1 MIPFNK
7 ALNIILNQCQTL
19 GTERKKL
26 EDLAGYATAKPVI
39 SKFNSPLFDNSAV
52 DGYGVLIQDL
62 KNIPCKLKLTGAI
75 FAGDKKNIKLKK
87 GSTIKI
93 LTGAKIPSG
102 VEAVVMK
109 EFCEESNNF
118 VVFKKTA
125 RLGENIRKKGEE
137 YLKGKK
143 ILDAGTLI
151 NPPIIGLLASLGY
164 SSFLVYKKP
173 KVSVVVTGSELIKPG
188 KKLRP
193 GKIYESNSFS
203 IVSALQGIG
212 INETTLSSVK
222 DNKKNIKKLLYK
234 AIKDSDV
241 IITIGGISVGD
252 KDYVKDVLRELGVK
266 TKFSTVAM
274 KPAKPNYFGVY
285 KKKLVFGLPGN
296 PVSAILSFHELI
308 KPALL
313 KTMGVKNVSGFN
325 TSAIL
330 THNLKKKSGR
340 LEFVRGELIQK
351 NGDLLVTPTEAQGS
365 HMLSG
370 ICNAN
375 SLIYFPQ
382 EKEFLSGG
390 EKVEIELLRWTT

>member
-1 MIPFNK
+1 
-7 ALNIILNQCQTL
+7 
-19 GTERKKL
+19 
-26 EDLAGYATAKPVI
+26 
-39 SKFNSPLFDNSAV
+39 
-52 DGYGVLIQDL
+52 
-62 KNIPCKLKLTGAI
+62 
-75 FAGDKKNIKLKK
+75 
-87 GSTIKI
+87 
-93 LTGAKIPSG
+93 
-102 VEAVVMK
+102 MK

-137 YLKGKK
+137 YFKGKK

-151 NPPIIGLLASLGY
+151 NPPIVGLLASLGY

-274 KPAKPNYFGVY
+274 KPAKPNYFGVF

-313 KTMGVKNVSGFN
+313 KTIGVKNVSGFN

-351 NGDLLVTPTEAQGS
+351 NGDLLVTPMEAQGS

-375 SLIYFPQ
+375 SLIYFL
-382 EKEFLSGG
+382 FN
-390 EKVEIELLRWTT
+390 ITIIF